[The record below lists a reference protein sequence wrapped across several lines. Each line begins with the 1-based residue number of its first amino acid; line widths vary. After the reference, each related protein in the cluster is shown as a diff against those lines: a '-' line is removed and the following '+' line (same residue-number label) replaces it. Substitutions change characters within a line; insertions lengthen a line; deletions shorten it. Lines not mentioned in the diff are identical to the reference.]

1 MNSKQ
6 YAPQA
11 ETRILDSRIGG
22 LELEERSAACRLSNL
37 TLATDE
43 HGGPSPK
50 SPKLSPGARKLF
62 AETTVCRPASG
73 RADPRCVTRERV
85 TSGIHTHRLSTPPA
99 RLLTYRFV
107 LALGASDDGGSNAP
121 LLGIAR
127 SSRNTCRWH
136 RV

>member
-11 ETRILDSRIGG
+11 ETRPLDSRIGG

-50 SPKLSPGARKLF
+50 SLKLSPGARKLF

-73 RADPRCVTRERV
+73 RADP
-85 TSGIHTHRLSTPPA
+85 G
-99 RLLTYRFV
+99 V
-107 LALGASDDGGSNAP
+107 LRGSA
-121 LLGIAR
+121 
-127 SSRNTCRWH
+127 
-136 RV
+136 